1 MSPNGDADEKIAQK
15 NVCEAIFR
23 MIHDGGKE
31 HWHLSLLPRV
41 SPPDPTSSDD
51 LPINGGGDGE
61 SAGEVPGMR
70 SGTGCGCRMG
80 IAPVPQMQSPCPG
93 ATRFP

>member
-1 MSPNGDADEKIAQK
+1 MASGDAPGQLPAVCMSPNGDGQDKDAQK
-15 NVCEAIFR
+15 NVGEAIFR

-51 LPINGGGDGE
+51 LPINGGGDHIRNRR
-61 SAGEVPGMR
+61 P
-70 SGTGCGCRMG
+70 
-80 IAPVPQMQSPCPG
+80 
-93 ATRFP
+93 